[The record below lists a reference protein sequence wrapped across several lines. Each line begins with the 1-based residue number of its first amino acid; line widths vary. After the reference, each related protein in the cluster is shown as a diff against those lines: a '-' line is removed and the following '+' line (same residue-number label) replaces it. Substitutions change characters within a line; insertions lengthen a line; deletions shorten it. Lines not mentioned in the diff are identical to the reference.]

1 MVGRSRFACPV
12 RYGSLCHAGVMPDD
26 PNPQL
31 DSRNVVALAQH
42 PRYQHAEWSMT
53 ERIVHRQEQVLHHL
67 GVWEGES

>member
-1 MVGRSRFACPV
+1 
-12 RYGSLCHAGVMPDD
+12 MPDD